1 MRRFWRRRK
10 QRPRGDESF
19 LGFGPGVYR
28 WDWADPYYFALS
40 LPWRWFLVVLAA
52 SWLSINLGFASLYVL
67 QPGSIAHARPGSLA
81 DAFFFSVQTFATVG
95 YGVMAPQ
102 TPYAQVISCFE
113 SFIGMIWLPVIAG
126 VVFVRFS
133 RPRSRLVFA
142 RNLVIGPGAGGPT
155 LAARVANRRF
165 NLLYSLVARTVLVTR
180 ERRGG
185 ENVWQAR
192 DLHLVRDHSPVE
204 LMNWKLEH
212 VIGPDSPLAG
222 LNAHDLIAQH
232 AEIII
237 SVTAIEET
245 TLAPVR
251 AEHIF
256 HAADVLFD
264 HAFVEMIV
272 ADPAGR
278 RRYDVQRLNKV
289 VRADPRPAAPDHRDG

>member
-1 MRRFWRRRK
+1 MRRVWRRRS
-10 QRPRGDESF
+10 QRRRPDDGV

-40 LPWRWFLVVLAA
+40 LPWRWFLVLLAA
-52 SWLSINLGFASLYVL
+52 SWLGINLGFAGLYVL
-67 QPGSIAHARPGSLA
+67 QPGGITNARPGSLA
-81 DAFFFSVQTFATVG
+81 DAFFFSVQTFATIG
-95 YGVMAPQ
+95 YGVLAPQ
-102 TPYAQVISCFE
+102 TTYAHVISCFE
-113 SFIGMIWLPVIAG
+113 SFTGMIWLPVVAG

-142 RNLVIGPGAGGPT
+142 GNLVIGPGAGGPT

-165 NLLYSLVARTVLVTR
+165 NLLYSLVARMVLITR

-185 ENVWQAR
+185 ENVWQAQ
-192 DLHLVRDHSPVE
+192 DLRLVRDHSPVE
-204 LMNWKLEH
+204 LMNWTLEH

-222 LNAHDLIAQH
+222 LDAHDLIARH
-232 AEIII
+232 AEILV

-264 HAFVEMIV
+264 HAFVGMV
-272 ADPAGR
+272 HADGAGR
-278 RRYDVQRLNKV
+278 RRYDVRRLNKV
-289 VRADPRPAAPDHRDG
+289 VRVDPRPAAPDRPGG